1 MIRGLLLGF
10 VALTLVYVA
19 VSVYSRSVRRE
30 WLEKAWDTD
39 PANEG
44 RSEAD
49 RASHLAAGMAAYH
62 GSLRRKLIVLI
73 YVVPLVLI
81 AATIYF
87 VDIQ

>member
-19 VSVYSRSVRRE
+19 VSIYSRSVRRE
-30 WLEKAWDTD
+30 KLEKAWDTD

-44 RSEAD
+44 RSDAD
-49 RASHLAAGMAAYH
+49 RTSHLTDGMADYH
-62 GSLRRKLIVLI
+62 RSLRRRLILLI